1 MSKKYMLKELLLP
14 LGLIVIS
21 LISNAQ
27 TNDSVFRLPVFEVIE
42 SPLQKNLPLSRI
54 NASQIELIPIND
66 LGEILRR
73 ESNVSGIR
81 KGGYAID
88 PIVRGYR
95 YSQINVFLDDGIHIE
110 GGCPNRMDPVMSH
123 VEPELIQQIEI
134 VKGPYLLQYGP
145 SPSAS
150 IRLKTRPGETAFKKG
165 FGVKSITGYD
175 ANRNGLK
182 QHLTLSGSN
191 ERSFIR
197 VGGGIKNYG
206 NYTDGKGREWK
217 SSYHKKDISADV
229 GYKAGKSILTGF
241 SYKGSFGRDVL
252 FPALPMDEIEDNTH
266 IFSGYFNHSN
276 PLKPDQSLSVSAY
289 HTRVFHL
296 MDNSFRP
303 QYSMI
308 VPPNTGIMQAV
319 ASVNTSTTGGRVAF
333 SHAVQKIKFSHGA
346 DYRITKKDGTRNMLM
361 IMEMD
366 GQTFTSGKSFNLW
379 KESVINNSGAFS
391 GVEWGYKRFE
401 VSSILRFDLNQA
413 SSGDTLLIEK
423 NERTWFES
431 KPVDQFLVSFAVNSS
446 YKISEKTF
454 ISLGIARGQRSGDMQ
469 ERYIKFLATGYDRY
483 DYLGNPDLKPETNF
497 QTDLMLRSNPGKV
510 NFSLNLFRSQIS
522 DYITGSLVPPS
533 VARPVSQGAPGV
545 KQFNNIDKA
554 VLMGFEAS
562 ADYAISTITS
572 LSFSAGYTYAY
583 FPEIERITF
592 ENNQIS
598 GTEMIKN
605 DPIPE
610 IPAFEAMFSLSHHFV
625 KVKIKPVISFRAVA
639 GQNHVSLAAYEE
651 STPSYLISDF
661 FVTYTPF
668 RKISIAAGANN
679 LFNTA
684 YYDHLNRRLL
694 GSTEKLFEP
703 GRTLFINLKIDF

>member
-1 MSKKYMLKELLLP
+1 MSQKFMTKSLKLT
-14 LGLIVIS
+14 LGFILIS
-21 LISNAQ
+21 LFSSAQ
-27 TNDSVFRLPVFEVIE
+27 TADSILRLPVFEVIE
-42 SPLQKNLPLSRI
+42 TPLQKNLPLTRI

-66 LGEILRR
+66 LGELLRR

-81 KGGYAID
+81 RGGYAID
-88 PIVRGYR
+88 PVVRGYR
-95 YSQINVFLDDGIHIE
+95 YSQINIFLDDGIHIE

-150 IRLKTRPGETAFKKG
+150 IRIKTRPGEKAFKKG

-175 ANRNGLK
+175 ANRNGIK
-182 QHLTLSGSN
+182 QHLSISQSN

-197 VGGGIKNYG
+197 VTGGIKNYG
-206 NYTDGKGREWK
+206 NYTDGNGREWK
-217 SSYHKKDISADV
+217 SSYQKKDISADI
-229 GYKAGKSILTGF
+229 GYKAGKSALTGF

-266 IFSGYFNHSN
+266 IFSGYYDYSN
-276 PLKPDQSLSVSAY
+276 PKKPDQTLSLSAY

-303 QYSMI
+303 QYNQI
-308 VPPNTGIMQAV
+308 VPPNTGLMQAV
-319 ASVNTSTTGGRVAF
+319 ASVNTSTSGGRIAF
-333 SHAVQKIKFSHGA
+333 GHAFHKFKYSHGA

-366 GQTFTSGKSFNLW
+366 GQLYTSGKAFNLW
-379 KESVINNSGAFS
+379 KESVINNSGVFS
-391 GVEWGYKRFE
+391 GVEWGHKRFE
-401 VSSILRFDLNQA
+401 VSSVLRLDLNQA
-413 SSGDTLLIEK
+413 RSNDTLLILKDEK
-423 NERTWFES
+423 TWFES
-431 KPVDQFLVSFAVNSS
+431 KPVDQFLISVAVNSS
-446 YKISEKTF
+446 YKLSEKTI

-483 DYLGNPDLKPETNF
+483 DYLGNPGLKPETNF
-497 QTDLMLRSNPGKV
+497 QTDLMLTSNPGKL
-510 NFSLNLFRSQIS
+510 NFSVNLFRSQIS
-522 DYITGSLVPPS
+522 NYITGTLVPPA

-554 VLMGFEAS
+554 ILMGFEAS
-562 ADYAISTITS
+562 ADFALSTQS
-572 LSFSAGYTYAY
+572 GLSFSAGYTYAY

-598 GTEMIKN
+598 GTEIIKN

-610 IPAFEAMFSLSHHFV
+610 IPAFEAMLSLSHQFV
-625 KVKIKPVISFRAVA
+625 RLKIKPVLSLRAVA
-639 GQNHVSLAAYEE
+639 DQNHVSLAAYEE
-651 STPSYLISDF
+651 STPAYLISDF
-661 FVTYTPF
+661 FVTYTPI
-668 RKISIAAGANN
+668 KQISIAAGANN
-679 LFNTA
+679 IFNNA
-684 YYDHLNRRLL
+684 YYDHLNRRVL
-694 GSTEKLFEP
+694 GSTEKLYEP
-703 GRTLFINLKIDF
+703 GRTLFINLKIEI